1 MADEII
7 DKNLIRK
14 AGREARKDGRLGNLV
29 ANLLVRITGDFRTV
43 TIIEIRAM
51 FFHNIVHRWDGV
63 WGKETLEYID
73 IINKRLG
80 HLFDDGR
87 SGDIITK
94 KAFSEY
100 QANPG
105 RKEYSDAPILEYSSE
120 LSSVAATAANGESK
134 EGRSNVDN
142 ELQELLRQKREYD
155 ARELRE
161 KALNGVTVSAPVSMQ
176 RQRSI
181 SEYPDAEDRELFLG
195 IFGDELRTPSNS
207 SELGDIVFDY
217 KKEFGV
223 PVYEKARRQAE
234 AQSRASR
241 RAKELRYKKE
251 GREHELGG
259 GARMERGMKFSRSLL
274 NNSKLQKL
282 QKIRNYKPFD
292 SELKS
297 IVFELFSKI
306 NSTTKDLI
314 VSNSRTPKDLFNN
327 FNVMRNRDK
336 LSFAAFLLNK
346 SYRIMEK
353 DSSVGPVMKKALPG
367 LARSNNAIRFSE
379 FANSIYLTQPLFK
392 QFSKTKGCD
401 IQLYQGK
408 QKKGRVLVPKH
419 ALLVDNLT
427 KSILLVIKGTS
438 TLIDAVIDG
447 LATTESVPLDGKSY
461 LVHSGFLRAGR
472 EIVKQ
477 ITPNLSELIS
487 ATGYNI
493 VVTGH
498 SLGGGVSTVAGVLIY
513 DKFAKNNRINVDVFG
528 YASGTT
534 FGAQPNNVKPLEKYL
549 SNHTNLKINTF
560 VYKEDVVPRLS
571 LFDGFVLIAICTS
584 ICKLIFLNNEVN
596 IYPKFVIDRQVVE
609 GMYRELNINKLMIAS
624 RVAKKANT
632 QISSKEKKMYS
643 LAQRFSPRRQRGG
656 VSKEN
661 TLKVLL
667 KIQEIVKIC
676 IPYFEMKL
684 KKNNK
689 YFKTKTTHPGEVFL
703 LDDLKPIKKINTY
716 NLSFLNF
723 QLSSV
728 KNHSMDNYITT
739 LKKFLPDVQVGG
751 HHLYKRLHV
760 SKYATRKHIRKTFKK
775 IKKKG
780 KVTRKIRHAYKVL
793 SNKKSRKKYNN
804 RYRKMKRKKRTR
816 RRRKMRAR
824 AK

>member
-1 MADEII
+1 
-7 DKNLIRK
+7 
-14 AGREARKDGRLGNLV
+14 
-29 ANLLVRITGDFRTV
+29 
-43 TIIEIRAM
+43 
-51 FFHNIVHRWDGV
+51 
-63 WGKETLEYID
+63 
-73 IINKRLG
+73 
-80 HLFDDGR
+80 
-87 SGDIITK
+87 
-94 KAFSEY
+94 
-100 QANPG
+100 
-105 RKEYSDAPILEYSSE
+105 
-120 LSSVAATAANGESK
+120 
-134 EGRSNVDN
+134 
-142 ELQELLRQKREYD
+142 
-155 ARELRE
+155 
-161 KALNGVTVSAPVSMQ
+161 
-176 RQRSI
+176 
-181 SEYPDAEDRELFLG
+181 
-195 IFGDELRTPSNS
+195 
-207 SELGDIVFDY
+207 
-217 KKEFGV
+217 
-223 PVYEKARRQAE
+223 
-234 AQSRASR
+234 
-241 RAKELRYKKE
+241 
-251 GREHELGG
+251 
-259 GARMERGMKFSRSLL
+259 MKFSRSLL
-274 NNSKLQKL
+274 NNSKLQQL
-282 QKIRNYKPFD
+282 QKIRNFKPFD
-292 SELKS
+292 GELKS

-314 VSNSRTPKDLFNN
+314 ISNSRNSKDLFNN

-353 DSSVGPVMKKALPG
+353 DSIVGPVMKKSLTG
-367 LARSNNAIRFSE
+367 LTRSNNAIRFSE
-379 FANSIYLTQPLFK
+379 FANSIYLKEQSFK
-392 QFSKTKGCD
+392 QFSKMKGCD

-408 QKKGRVLVPKH
+408 QKNARVLVPKYS
-419 ALLVDNLT
+419 LLVDNLT

-447 LATTESVPLDGKSY
+447 LATTESVSLDGKSY

-513 DKFAKNNRINVDVFG
+513 DKFAKKNRINVDVFG

-549 SNHTNLKINTF
+549 SNHTNLNINTF

-596 IYPKFVIDRQVVE
+596 IYPNFIVDRQVVD
-609 GMYRELNINKLMIAS
+609 GMYRELNINKLIFAS

-632 QISSKEKKMYS
+632 QISSKAKNMYS
-643 LAQRFSPRRQRGG
+643 LAKRFTPRRQHGG
-656 VSKEN
+656 ASKEN

-689 YFKTKTTHPGEVFL
+689 YFKTKTTHPGKVFL
-703 LDDLKPIKKINTY
+703 LDDLKSIKNINTY
-716 NLSFLNF
+716 NLSFLNL

-728 KNHSMDNYITT
+728 KNHSINNYITT
-739 LKKFLPDVQVGG
+739 LRKFLPDIQSGG
-751 HHLYKRLHV
+751 HHLYKRLQI
-760 SKYATRKHIRKTFKK
+760 SKYASRKHIKKTFKK

-804 RYRKMKRKKRTR
+804 RYRKMKQKKKRTR
-816 RRRKMRAR
+816 K
-824 AK
+824 KTII